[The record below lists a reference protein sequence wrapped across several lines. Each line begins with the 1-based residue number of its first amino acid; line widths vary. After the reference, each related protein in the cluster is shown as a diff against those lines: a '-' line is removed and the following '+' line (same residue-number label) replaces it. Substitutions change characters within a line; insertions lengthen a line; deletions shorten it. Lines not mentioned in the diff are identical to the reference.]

1 MAAQEALQGL
11 NLWNEVNLP
20 GGLPGWQLNIN
31 FQEKLKEALIGG
43 GDPWL
48 VYGMLDKDK
57 HGRDVKF
64 LDQYAKERWDCV
76 LHYMVGSEVPAESGI
91 SNDTIRILLR
101 SGLMKED
108 DTNSTKRLITME
120 GFQFLLMD
128 TEDQVW
134 YFILQYLSTVG
145 ERGISLVECLQFIFQ
160 LSFLTLGKDYS
171 TKKMSEPLLIFL
183 QHLREFGLVYQ
194 RKRRSGRFYPTRLAI
209 GLASGLKD
217 LDANS
222 NFSGGREHDQEQG
235 YIIVETNYR
244 VYAYTDSP
252 LQVALLSL
260 FCDLLYRFPNLVV
273 AVLTRESVRQAFK
286 SGITSAQMT
295 HFLKTRSHRI
305 VAEREEGIIPMTV
318 MDQLSLWE
326 KERDRFKMTDS
337 VLYSQFQ
344 THADFELMRN
354 YAHDLGVL
362 LFENPQRRFIV
373 VSESGDVDMRL
384 YWKRHKKEYD

>member
-1 MAAQEALQGL
+1 MKQE
-11 NLWNEVNLP
+11 E
-20 GGLPGWQLNIN
+20 
-31 FQEKLKEALIGG
+31 
-43 GDPWL
+43 
-48 VYGMLDKDK
+48 
-57 HGRDVKF
+57 
-64 LDQYAKERWDCV
+64 
-76 LHYMVGSEVPAESGI
+76 GSSK
-91 SNDTIRILLR
+91 S
-101 SGLMKED
+101 
-108 DTNSTKRLITME
+108 LITME

-134 YFILQYLSTVG
+134 YFILQYLTTLA
-145 ERGISLVECLQFIFQ
+145 ERGLSLVDCLQFIFQ

-171 TKKMSEPLLIFL
+171 IKGMSEPLLSFL

-217 LDANS
+217 LNVKTDGP
-222 NFSGGREHDQEQG
+222 GGDREEEQDQG

-260 FCDLLYRFPNLVV
+260 FCELLYRFPNLVV
-273 AVLTRESVRQAFK
+273 AVLTRESVRQALK
-286 SGITSAQMT
+286 GGITSTQMT
-295 HFLKTRSHRI
+295 HFLKTRSHRV
-305 VAEREEGIIPMTV
+305 VANREEGIIPMTV
-318 MDQLSLWE
+318 TDQLRLWE
-326 KERDRFKMTDS
+326 LERDRFKMTES

-344 THADFELMRN
+344 THADFEMLRN

-362 LFENPQRRFIV
+362 LFENAPRRFMV
-373 VSESGDVDMRL
+373 VSKAGDVDVRH